1 MNKMNFDPEAESSY
15 PLTTD
20 RMAELQEDIQAPMR
34 WLEQYAGG
42 GDCIL
47 SGCESSGA
55 AGFVLVGID
64 DGAGGTRYEVLEVKP
79 SDGMYL
85 FYLVL
90 HEEEITAENSEGD
103 EVTVRV
109 ERYMEWS
116 GDIPLSGVYKTWS
129 GLPRL
134 QAKKVEPD
142 DSQYIQCEGGANWTT
157 SATGIKPRVQRI
169 GGKIHI
175 WGRVSYIPM
184 RGGIRVD
191 ENGFHLGDYEASQ
204 GSETISVPSG
214 YRPAGD
220 VAVPIRINGSPTIGI
235 LTSDGEL
242 LLPGEREFGD
252 RLVIDTWYEQ

>member
-1 MNKMNFDPEAESSY
+1 MNFDPEAESSY
-15 PLTTD
+15 PLTID

-34 WLEQYAGG
+34 WLEQFAGG

-55 AGFVLVGID
+55 AGFVLVGMS

-79 SDGMYL
+79 SEGMYL

-90 HEEEITAENSEGD
+90 HEEEITAENSEED

-116 GDIPLSGVYKTWS
+116 DGIPMTGVYKTWS

-142 DSQYIQCEGGANWTT
+142 DSQWRQCEGGGHWWAGTT
-157 SATGIKPRVQRI
+157 GQNLRVQRS
-169 GGKIHI
+169 GGRIHL
-175 WGRVSYIPM
+175 WGDVLYVPVAPLGGRV
-184 RGGIRVD
+184 D
-191 ENGFHLGDYEASQ
+191 AEGFHAGNYAILQ
-204 GSETISVPSG
+204 GTDTISVPAG

-220 VAVPIRINGSPTIGI
+220 VAVAVRINGSPTMGI

-242 LLPGEREFGD
+242 LLPGERD
-252 RLVIDTWYEQ
+252 WRDHLVVDTWYEQ